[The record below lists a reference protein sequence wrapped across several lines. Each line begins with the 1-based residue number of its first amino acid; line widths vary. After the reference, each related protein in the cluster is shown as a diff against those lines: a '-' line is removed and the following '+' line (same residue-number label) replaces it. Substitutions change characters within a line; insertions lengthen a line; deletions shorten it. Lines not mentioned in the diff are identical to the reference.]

1 MQKFSKK
8 SSLVLTLCILS
19 AISSSGYAAEKDSLH
34 QYNLDE
40 YVVTATRTALTQKEV
55 PQSVEVIT
63 KADIQNVGAISVRD
77 VLKQQPICTLMTAA
91 AVMEISSPSAA
102 VLPTIFLS
110 WSTAGAS
117 PVKISIPTARATPV
131 SSTA

>member
-8 SSLVLTLCILS
+8 SSLALTLCILS

-55 PQSVEVIT
+55 P
-63 KADIQNVGAISVRD
+63 
-77 VLKQQPICTLMTAA
+77 
-91 AVMEISSPSAA
+91 
-102 VLPTIFLS
+102 
-110 WSTAGAS
+110 
-117 PVKISIPTARATPV
+117 
-131 SSTA
+131 

>member
-40 YVVTATRTALTQKEV
+40 YVVTATRTGTDTERSSAERRSDY
-55 PQSVEVIT
+55 QSRYPECRCY
-63 KADIQNVGAISVRD
+63 QCQRCSENSN
-77 VLKQQPICTLMTAA
+77 Q
-91 AVMEISSPSAA
+91 SAH
-102 VLPTIFLS
+102 
-110 WSTAGAS
+110 
-117 PVKISIPTARATPV
+117 
-131 SSTA
+131 

>member
-77 VLKQQPICTLMTAA
+77 VLKTATN
-91 AVMEISSPSAA
+91 
-102 VLPTIFLS
+102 LQH
-110 WSTAGAS
+110 
-117 PVKISIPTARATPV
+117 
-131 SSTA
+131 

>member
-40 YVVTATRTALTQKEV
+40 YVVTATRTKF
-55 PQSVEVIT
+55 
-63 KADIQNVGAISVRD
+63 RR
-77 VLKQQPICTLMTAA
+77 
-91 AVMEISSPSAA
+91 
-102 VLPTIFLS
+102 
-110 WSTAGAS
+110 AS
-117 PVKISIPTARATPV
+117 K
-131 SSTA
+131 

>member
-77 VLKQQPICTLMTAA
+77 VLKTATNLH
-91 AVMEISSPSAA
+91 IDD
-102 VLPTIFLS
+102 
-110 WSTAGAS
+110 GGGGHGD
-117 PVKISIPTARATPV
+117 
-131 SSTA
+131 